1 MLWYSGYGAEQFAAD
16 EHRAGRDTAFIT
28 RGDTTFRFID
38 PAIPPYL
45 TLGRPI
51 DLTVR
56 PTSRLAPE
64 AVPFLEEIDARA
76 GVPGAGRILESRLA
90 VFLHGICPTVAV
102 AALRARRELP
112 RFKISRLAAANPSSL
127 EEFAC
132 LIAARSAGIP
142 RVLVQHGDHLLSYA
156 SWLITQTG
164 DFDEFAATDP
174 TMEEE
179 LGAAA
184 ARLGVTAPRVTYY
197 APRIASLRRRATRTR
212 RPSAPSARTVC
223 YLPCFLLGDSRYVG
237 ACNFDDAWYHR
248 WHLRLLD
255 LMASRPD
262 CRFIWKALPSS
273 DQLADPIRDL
283 IADRRYANVSYESRT
298 FLEVTAEV
306 DRVFTDYPSTALY
319 EAVHLRKPI
328 LALTFSRFCV
338 LRPLA
343 AARFAPVLRPCDTE
357 EEALAQISRFLDAD
371 ANSWLVPEQ
380 NLAIP

>member
-1 MLWYSGYGAEQFAAD
+1 
-16 EHRAGRDTAFIT
+16 
-28 RGDTTFRFID
+28 
-38 PAIPPYL
+38 L
-45 TLGRPI
+45 TLGRLI

-56 PTSRLAPE
+56 PVARLAPE
-64 AVPFLEEIDARA
+64 AVPFLEEIDAHA

-102 AALRARRELP
+102 AARRALRELP
-112 RFKISRLAAANPSSL
+112 RFKITRLAAANPSSL

-132 LIAARSAGIP
+132 LVAARSAGIS

-184 ARLGVTAPRVTYY
+184 TRLGVTAPRVTYY
-197 APRIASLRRRATRTR
+197 APRIASLRQRATQSRQA
-212 RPSAPSARTVC
+212 SAPSARTVC

-273 DQLADPIRDL
+273 DQLADPIPDL
-283 IADRRYANVSYESRT
+283 ITDRRYANISYESCP
-298 FLEVTAEV
+298 FLEVTADV

-343 AARFAPVLRPCDTE
+343 AARFAPVLRQCDTE
-357 EEALAQISRFLDAD
+357 EQALEQISRFLDAD
-371 ANSWLVPEQ
+371 ANSWLVPER